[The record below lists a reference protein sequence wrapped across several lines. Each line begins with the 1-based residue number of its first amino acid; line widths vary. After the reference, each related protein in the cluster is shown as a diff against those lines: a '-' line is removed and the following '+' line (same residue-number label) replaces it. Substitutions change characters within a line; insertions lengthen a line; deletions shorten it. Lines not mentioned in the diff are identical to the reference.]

1 VTRFRRGLADLD
13 EVEAERLDLGMV
25 AGIGAG

>member
-1 VTRFRRGLADLD
+1 VPADLD

-25 AGIGAG
+25 AGIAAG